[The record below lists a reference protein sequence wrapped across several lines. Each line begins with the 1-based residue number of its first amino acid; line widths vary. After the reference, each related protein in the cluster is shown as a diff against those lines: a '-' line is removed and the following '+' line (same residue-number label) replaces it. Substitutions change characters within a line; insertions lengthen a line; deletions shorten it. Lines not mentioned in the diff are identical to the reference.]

1 MSCGGGGGCG
11 CHGGAGSE
19 REALRLRLYSY
30 WRSSSA
36 WRVRIALHWKQV
48 SHELVA
54 VHLVRDGGEQH
65 QPGFLE
71 RNPMAQVPVLEW
83 IHGEHAWRL
92 SQSMAILEWL
102 EERYPQPPLLPED
115 PFARARARE
124 LAQLVV
130 SGIQPLQNLAVLQ
143 RIEALGGDR
152 RAWASAW
159 IERGLSAMERKVAEC
174 AGTFCVGDEVSLA
187 DVCLVPQLYNA
198 RRFGVPVE
206 RFERLAAIE
215 RACAELPPFQA
226 AHPDAQPDR
235 PADPTP

>member
-1 MSCGGGGGCG
+1 MMERNAGPCGPAAGGEGV
-11 CHGGAGSE
+11 
-19 REALRLRLYSY
+19 RLRLYGY

-36 WRVRIALHWKQV
+36 WRVRIALHWKQL
-48 SHELVA
+48 SHERVA

-65 QPGFLE
+65 GAAFLA

-83 IHGEHAWRL
+83 IHGEHVWRL
-92 SQSMAILEWL
+92 TQSLAILEWL
-102 EERYPQPPLLPED
+102 EEAHPEPPLLPRD

-124 LAQLVV
+124 LALLVV

-143 RIEALGGDR
+143 RVEALGGAR
-152 RAWASAW
+152 RAWAAEW
-159 IERGLSAMERKVAEC
+159 IERGLGAMERMLSET
-174 AGTFCVGDEVSLA
+174 AGTYCVGDTVSFA

-198 RRFGVPVE
+198 RRFGVTVE

-215 RACAELPPFQA
+215 RACEQLPAFQA

-235 PADPTP
+235 PNHPTP